1 MNAWLIGLIG
11 VVYTIVAIQFIMK
24 GQVGMGIS
32 FLGYALGNVGLVMV
46 TLTAFIIPVKRYYYY
61 FKKYFR
67 LFI

>member
-11 VVYTIVAIQFIMK
+11 IVYTIVAIQFIMK

-46 TLTAFIIPVKRYYYY
+46 ALQ
-61 FKKYFR
+61 
-67 LFI
+67 L